1 MQIKVSRLEY
11 EYTDIGPLYVAQ
23 LYVGIDLGG
32 GLGLPRSKYIY
43 IYIYIVFIYF
53 ISIDRPLS
61 KTLGP
66 LLLNKP
72 NWPHPN
78 SNYPTQKF
86 NKNNKN
92 IHNGNCILAKKKE
105 KRKTILLPK
114 NQKIMCYQVLNLQ
127 LHLKMWLYTL
137 KFFFK
142 KKPLITKN

>member
-1 MQIKVSRLEY
+1 MGAQASL
-11 EYTDIGPLYVAQ
+11 GPN
-23 LYVGIDLGG
+23 
-32 GLGLPRSKYIY
+32 IY

-92 IHNGNCILAKKKE
+92 IHNGNCILAKKKTYFTTKE
-105 KRKTILLPK
+105 PK
-114 NQKIMCYQVLNLQ
+114 NNVLLEKLN
-127 LHLKMWLYTL
+127 
-137 KFFFK
+137 FFFF
-142 KKPLITKN
+142 TTTVN